1 MADFQENNQNTF
13 QTANTII
20 LDSKQNRE
28 LSGEYRVVG
37 RCGTGG
43 CAIVNEG
50 YRISDNRHVAIKI
63 LSLPAGLEF
72 DEAERTRLRFYREAQ
87 LMASMKSP
95 YIVECLAYGLFE
107 GKPCMVL
114 EFMNGV
120 QLDEYLKNNG
130 AMSFE
135 QAVDV
140 ACQVLTGLG
149 VAHKIGVIHR
159 DIKPANIMVMNG
171 TKSTEIRVYDF
182 GIATVLDDGP
192 GDLMRTQVGS
202 IRGTP
207 SYMAPELFSGE
218 IRACPATDI
227 YAVGLMLH
235 ECLTGTVAVM
245 GTSLIQISY
254 KQMHEPLEI
263 PLFIPECLANV
274 IHKCCAKKVEDRYQT
289 TDEVIQALQA
299 VLPEA
304 KQERVSCEV
313 KYLEAIRQKGEASEN
328 ADKNKA
334 ITITKPVLLGVIAG
348 VFLCIALIVVLTL
361 TLSDDESPAP
371 QPFGENSQNADAAA
385 EAAQPPPA
393 DTKPA
398 VPPEPEVKPAEP
410 SPGTA
415 NPLAN
420 DSNANTQE
428 QAIQKANSDAS
439 GTSKKNQKR
448 SSKKS
453 SRHKSE
459 TIVPN
464 FD

>member
-1 MADFQENNQNTF
+1 MADWQDNNQNVF
-13 QTANTII
+13 NMANTI
-20 LDSKQNRE
+20 LMDAEESRE

-50 YRISDNRHVAIKI
+50 YRKSDNRHVAIKI
-63 LSLPAGLEF
+63 LSLPAGLER
-72 DEAERTRLRFYREAQ
+72 EECERTRLRFYREAK

-95 YIVECLAYGLFE
+95 YIVECLGYGLFE

-114 EFMNGV
+114 EYMNGI
-120 QLDEYLKNNG
+120 QLDEYLKQHG
-130 AMSFE
+130 AMTFE

-140 ACQVLTGLG
+140 TCQVLSGLG
-149 VAHKIGVIHR
+149 VAHQIGVIHR
-159 DIKPANIMVMNG
+159 DIKPANVMVMNG

-182 GIATVLDDGP
+182 GIATVLDDAP

-289 TDEVIQALQA
+289 TDEVINALQG

-304 KQERVSCEV
+304 MQERFSCEA
-313 KYLEAIRQKGEASEN
+313 KYLESIRLKGESSEN

-334 ITITKPVLLGVIAG
+334 ITITRPVLIGIVAG
-348 VFLCIALIVVLTL
+348 VVVCIGLIIGLVVG
-361 TLSDDESPAP
+361 LSGDDEPVPMPIEVS
-371 QPFGENSQNADAAA
+371 EQN
-385 EAAQPPPA
+385 PP
-393 DTKPA
+393 D
-398 VPPEPEVKPAEP
+398 VVEEPPVEPKPAETP
-410 SPGTA
+410 ENAA
-415 NPLAN
+415 NAAN
-420 DSNANTQE
+420 AANAPAEANAPANAADANAQNPATKKSDS
-428 QAIQKANSDAS
+428 S
-439 GTSKKNQKR
+439 GSSKKHSR

-453 SRHKSE
+453 SKNKSE
-459 TIVPN
+459 SIVPN

>member
-1 MADFQENNQNTF
+1 MAVFQENNQNVF
-13 QTANTII
+13 QTANTI
-20 LDSKQNRE
+20 LMDAEESRE

-50 YRISDNRHVAIKI
+50 YRLSDNKHVAIKI
-63 LSLPAGLEF
+63 LSLPAGLEH
-72 DEAERTRLRFYREAQ
+72 DECERTRLRFYREAK

-95 YIVECLAYGLFE
+95 YIVDCLAYGLFE

-114 EFMNGV
+114 EYMNGV
-120 QLDEYLKNNG
+120 QLDEYLKNHG
-130 AMSFE
+130 AMPFE

-140 ACQVLTGLG
+140 ACQVLSGLG
-149 VAHKIGVIHR
+149 VAHQIGVIHR
-159 DIKPANIMVMNG
+159 DIKPANVMVMSD
-171 TKSTEIRVYDF
+171 TKSLEIRVYDF
-182 GIATVLDDGP
+182 GIATVLDDAP

-289 TDEVIQALQA
+289 TDEVIHALQG

-304 KQERVSCEV
+304 MQERFSCEA
-313 KYLEAIRQKGEASEN
+313 KYLESIRLKGESSEN

-334 ITITKPVLLGVIAG
+334 ITITKPVLIAIVAG
-348 VFLCIALIVVLTL
+348 VLMCIGLVVVLAVVL
-361 TLSDDESPAP
+361 GDDETPAP
-371 QPFGENSQNADAAA
+371 LPFEETSQNSPAAA
-385 EAAQPPPA
+385 EAQQAPEPPA
-393 DTKPA
+393 PDNTPENTAK
-398 VPPEPEVKPAEP
+398 PPETEAEANNAPADAAD
-410 SPGTA
+410 A
-415 NPLAN
+415 NAQNPAN
-420 DSNANTQE
+420 KKSDS
-428 QAIQKANSDAS
+428 S
-439 GTSKKNQKR
+439 G
-448 SSKKS
+448 SSKKRSRPGKKS
-453 SRHKSE
+453 SKNKTES
-459 TIVPN
+459 IVPN